1 MTQRLQGKRALITGS
16 SRGIGRATALA
27 MAEEGA
33 DIAIHYH
40 RQADLAHPVAD
51 EIRQMGRDVLVVA
64 ANLEDLTDVDRMF
77 DQIQERWNAL
87 DIFMANA
94 AATAFKPLSE
104 VKPYHVE
111 RTYRLI
117 VQSLIHS
124 VQRAVP
130 LMGERGGRIL
140 TMSGHGTPYTIP
152 LYATIGSAKGAVETI
167 TRYLAYELGPKQI
180 TCNTIAPGVVE
191 TDSAR
196 FYMGERYPQFEQAV
210 SRETPLGRLGTPKDV
225 ADVALFLASDA
236 ARFITGQIIRVDGG
250 LTITSGPF
258 EVTKGLMTEA

>member
-1 MTQRLQGKRALITGS
+1 MSDALRGKKALITGS

-27 MAEEGA
+27 MADSGA
-33 DIAIHYH
+33 DVVIHYH
-40 RQADLAHPVAD
+40 RQAELAEEVAQ
-51 EIRQMGRDVLVVA
+51 EVAARGREALVVP

-77 DQIQERWNAL
+77 DLIQERWGCL

-94 AATAFKPLSE
+94 AATAFKSLAD
-104 VKPYHVE
+104 VKPYHFE

-130 LMGERGGRIL
+130 LMGARGGRII
-140 TMSGHGTPYTIP
+140 TMSGHGTPFTIP
-152 LYATIGSAKGAVETI
+152 LYATIGSAKSAVETL
-167 TRYLAYELGPKQI
+167 TRYLAYELGAKGI

-196 FYMGERYPQFEQAV
+196 FYMGDRYHEFEQVV
-210 SRETPLGRLGTPKDV
+210 SQHTPLGRLGRPEDV
-225 ADVALFLASDA
+225 ADVAVFLASDA

-250 LTITSGPF
+250 LTVTTGPF
-258 EVTKGLMTEA
+258 EVLKEDDRG

>member
-1 MTQRLQGKRALITGS
+1 MTAPLEGKKVLITGS

-27 MAEEGA
+27 MARAGA
-33 DIAIHYH
+33 DVAIHYH
-40 RQADLAHPVAD
+40 RQADLANQVAE
-51 EIRQMGRDVLVVA
+51 EIRGLGRDALVIA

-77 DQIQERWNAL
+77 DHIQEHWNRL
-87 DIFMANA
+87 DVFMANA
-94 AATAFKPLSE
+94 AATAFKRLSE

-117 VQSLIHS
+117 VQSLIQS

-130 LMGERGGRIL
+130 LMGDRGGRII

-167 TRYLAYELGPKQI
+167 ARYLAYELGPKHI

-196 FYMGERYPQFEQAV
+196 FYMGERYDEFERAV
-210 SRETPLGRLGTPKDV
+210 SRETPLGRLGTPDDV
-225 ADVALFLASDA
+225 ADVAVFLASDA
-236 ARFITGQIIRVDGG
+236 ARFITGQVIRVDGG

-258 EVTKGLMTEA
+258 EVTKRLSDEP

>member
-1 MTQRLQGKRALITGS
+1 MNNLLQGKRALITGS
-16 SRGIGRATALA
+16 SRGIGRATAVA
-27 MAEEGA
+27 MARAGA

-40 RQADLAHPVAD
+40 RQADLANQVAE
-51 EIRQMGRDVLVVA
+51 EIRGLGREALVLS

-77 DQIQERWNAL
+77 DQIQERWDHL
-87 DIFMANA
+87 DVFMANA
-94 AATAFKPLSE
+94 AATAFKPLAE

-130 LMGERGGRIL
+130 LMGTEGGRII

-167 TRYLAYELGPKQI
+167 TRYLAYELGSKQI

-196 FYMGERYPQFEQAV
+196 FYMGDRYPEFEQAV
-210 SRETPLGRLGTPKDV
+210 SRETPLGRLGTPDDV
-225 ADVALFLASDA
+225 ADVAVFLASDA
-236 ARFITGQIIRVDGG
+236 SRFITGQVIRVDGG

-258 EVTKGLMTEA
+258 EITKQVPDA

>member
-1 MTQRLQGKRALITGS
+1 MSGALEGKRVLITGS
-16 SRGIGRATALA
+16 SRGIGRATAIA
-27 MAEEGA
+27 MARAGA
-33 DIAIHYH
+33 DVAIHYH
-40 RQADLAHPVAD
+40 RQADMANEVAA
-51 EIRQMGRDVLVVA
+51 EIRSLGREALVLS

-77 DQIQERWNAL
+77 DAIVERWQRL

-94 AATAFKPLSE
+94 AATAFKRLSD

-124 VQRAVP
+124 VQRSVP
-130 LMGERGGRIL
+130 LMTGGSGRII

-196 FYMGERYPQFEQAV
+196 FYMGDRYDEFEKAV
-210 SRETPLGRLGTPKDV
+210 SRETPLGRLAKPEDV
-225 ADVALFLASDA
+225 ADVAVFLASDA
-236 ARFITGQIIRVDGG
+236 SRFITGQVIRVDGG

-258 EVTKGLMTEA
+258 EVTKMLAEE